1 MPAGLKGHNITCD
14 HFFTSYAFG
23 QELLLKKLTMVG
35 TIRWNKPELPPA
47 LLVTQ
52 DWDNFCSRFTFTD
65 THTVVSYC
73 PKKRKNV
80 LLITSLHRGGTVST
94 REDKKPNAILD
105 YNRMNKG
112 GVDNL
117 DKVCW
122 FLFFNTFPERQP
134 LQDWWERYKAAEEDH
149 LLQEREVTKGRGA
162 VCVHQE
168 MSKQE

>member
-1 MPAGLKGHNITCD
+1 M
-14 HFFTSYAFG
+14 
-23 QELLLKKLTMVG
+23 
-35 TIRWNKPELPPA
+35 
-47 LLVTQ
+47 
-52 DWDNFCSRFTFTD
+52 
-65 THTVVSYC
+65 
-73 PKKRKNV
+73 
-80 LLITSLHRGGTVST
+80 ST
-94 REDKKPNAILD
+94 KEDKKPNAILD